1 MSRSKLGDF
10 LNFKTMIS
18 PVVII
23 VLFWLGLV
31 AIVVMLAAPKGIWGV
46 IAARS
51 GFSVF
56 PLERKV
62 VFEEFSGARK

>member
-1 MSRSKLGDF
+1 M
-10 LNFKTMIS
+10 M
-18 PVVII
+18 
-23 VLFWLGLV
+23 LGLV
-31 AIVVMLAAPKGIWGV
+31 AIVVMLAAPKGIWGL

-62 VFEEFSGARK
+62 LFEELKPARE